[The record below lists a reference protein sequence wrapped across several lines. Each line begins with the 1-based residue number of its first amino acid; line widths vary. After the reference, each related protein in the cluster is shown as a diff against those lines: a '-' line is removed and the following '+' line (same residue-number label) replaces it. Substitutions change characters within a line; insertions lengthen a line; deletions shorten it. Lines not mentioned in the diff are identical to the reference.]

1 MCRRHERGSRYCASL
16 NANLRAQFT
25 PRLRRRCDSRNIQY
39 KMDLY
44 IFSVVLG
51 AAGMAAMAFL
61 GFSSSHGAAH
71 HGPDTSGHEM
81 HGIAGHGHSVDVAH
95 GSPHVSGHAHDAGHM
110 HLTAHAHAAPHS
122 HPVSWRSHLW
132 TWLSPRV
139 LFNFLVGFG
148 ATGLIVERLVGPVLA
163 LPIAV
168 VGGIA
173 FEALAVGPIFKSLF
187 RFESQPAQ
195 TLESALMSEG
205 RAVTGFD
212 ANGNGLISVEL
223 GGEVVQVLGT
233 QLNEERKAGVRIR
246 AGDVVRIEDVDDAR
260 NRCTVSRIGLG
271 ETDSH
276 DADRY

>member
-1 MCRRHERGSRYCASL
+1 
-16 NANLRAQFT
+16 
-25 PRLRRRCDSRNIQY
+25 
-39 KMDLY
+39 MDLY

-61 GFSSSHGAAH
+61 GFASSHSAGHQAH
-71 HGPDTSGHEM
+71 DTSGHEM
-81 HGIAGHGHSVDVAH
+81 HGIGAPHGHAITPWHDIAH
-95 GSPHVSGHAHDAGHM
+95 THAGP
-110 HLTAHAHAAPHS
+110 HAHADGWKS
-122 HPVSWRSHLW
+122 SVWS
-132 TWLSPRV
+132 WLSPRV

-163 LPIAV
+163 LPIAI
-168 VGGIA
+168 VGGVL
-173 FEALAVGPIFKSLF
+173 FEAFVVRPIFNSLF

-195 TLESALMSEG
+195 TLESGLMSEG

-212 ANGNGLISVEL
+212 ANGNGLISLEL

-233 QLNEERKAGVRIR
+233 QLNEEREAGVRIR
-246 AGDVVRIEDVDDAR
+246 AGDMVRIEEVDDTR

>member
-1 MCRRHERGSRYCASL
+1 MGRTAYAEHFIYL
-16 NANLRAQFT
+16 
-25 PRLRRRCDSRNIQY
+25 IWV
-39 KMDLY
+39 DLY
-44 IFSVVLG
+44 IFCVVLG

-61 GFSSSHGAAH
+61 GFTTSHSAGHHAH
-71 HGPDTSGHEM
+71 DTSGHQL
-81 HGIAGHGHSVDVAH
+81 HAAGGN
-95 GSPHVSGHAHDAGHM
+95 M
-110 HLTAHAHAAPHS
+110 HLTAHTHALPHAHTGDWKS
-122 HPVSWRSHLW
+122 HAW

-168 VGGIA
+168 LGGVG
-173 FEALAVGPIFKSLF
+173 FEAFVVRPIFNSLF

-212 ANGNGLISVEL
+212 ANGNGLISLEL
-223 GGEVVQVLGT
+223 GGELVQVLGT
-233 QLNEERKAGVRIR
+233 QLKEDRKAGARIR
-246 AGDVVRIEDVDDAR
+246 AGDIVRIEEVDSTR

-271 ETDSH
+271 ETDSR

>member
-1 MCRRHERGSRYCASL
+1 
-16 NANLRAQFT
+16 
-25 PRLRRRCDSRNIQY
+25 
-39 KMDLY
+39 MDLY

-71 HGPDTSGHEM
+71 HGHDTSGHEM
-81 HGIAGHGHSVDVAH
+81 HGIGGHGHSVDAAH
-95 GSPHVSGHAHDAGHM
+95 GGPHVSGHAHDAGHM
-110 HLTAHAHAAPHS
+110 HLTAHTHAAAPHS
-122 HPVSWRSHLW
+122 QPGGWRSHLW

-148 ATGLIVERLVGPVLA
+148 ATGLIVERLVGPILA

-173 FEALAVGPIFKSLF
+173 FEAFVVGPIFKSLF
-187 RFESQPAQ
+187 RFESHPAQ

-212 ANGNGLISVEL
+212 ANGNGLISLEL

-246 AGDVVRIEDVDDAR
+246 AGDIVRIEDVDDAR

-271 ETDSH
+271 ETESH

>member
-1 MCRRHERGSRYCASL
+1 
-16 NANLRAQFT
+16 
-25 PRLRRRCDSRNIQY
+25 
-39 KMDLY
+39 MDLY

-71 HGPDTSGHEM
+71 QGHDTAGHEM
-81 HGIAGHGHSVDVAH
+81 HGIGGHGHSTSATH
-95 GSPHVSGHAHDAGHM
+95 GITHRSGHAHDAARA
-110 HLTAHAHAAPHS
+110 HLTAHTHASPHGHS
-122 HPVSWRSHLW
+122 ADWKSHLW

-148 ATGLIVERLVGPVLA
+148 ATGLIVERLVGPFLA

-173 FEALAVGPIFKSLF
+173 FELLVVRPIFNSLF
-187 RFESQPAQ
+187 RFESAPAQ

-212 ANGNGLISVEL
+212 ANGNGLISLEL
-223 GGEVVQVLGT
+223 GGEVVQVLGV
-233 QLNEERKAGVRIR
+233 QLNSDRAAGARIR
-246 AGDVVRIEDVDDAR
+246 AGDIVRIEEVDSTR

-271 ETDSH
+271 ETDPR

>member
-1 MCRRHERGSRYCASL
+1 
-16 NANLRAQFT
+16 
-25 PRLRRRCDSRNIQY
+25 
-39 KMDLY
+39 MDLY
-44 IFSVVLG
+44 IFCVALG

-61 GFSSSHGAAH
+61 GFTSSHSGGH

-81 HGIAGHGHSVDVAH
+81 HGIGGHGQSIIPAH
-95 GSPHVSGHAHDAGHM
+95 GIAHVSGHAHDSSHPGGNM
-110 HLTAHAHAAPHS
+110 HLTAHTHAAPHS
-122 HPVSWRSHLW
+122 HPSDWKSHLW

-148 ATGLIVERLVGPVLA
+148 ATGLVVERLVGPVLA
-163 LPIAV
+163 LPIAI

-173 FEALAVGPIFKSLF
+173 FEAFIVRPIFNSLF
-187 RFESQPAQ
+187 RFESLPAQ

-205 RAVTGFD
+205 KAVTGFD

-223 GGEVVQVLGT
+223 GGELVQVLGT
-233 QLNEERKAGVRIR
+233 QTDSERAAGVRIR
-246 AGDVVRIEDVDDAR
+246 SGDIVRIEEVDSER

-271 ETDSH
+271 EAESR

>member
-1 MCRRHERGSRYCASL
+1 
-16 NANLRAQFT
+16 
-25 PRLRRRCDSRNIQY
+25 
-39 KMDLY
+39 MDLY
-44 IFSVVLG
+44 TFSVVLG

-61 GFSSSHGAAH
+61 GFASSHSAGHQAH
-71 HGPDTSGHEM
+71 DTSGHEM
-81 HGIAGHGHSVDVAH
+81 HGIGAPHGHAITPSHDIAH
-95 GSPHVSGHAHDAGHM
+95 THAGS
-110 HLTAHAHAAPHS
+110 HAHADGWKS
-122 HPVSWRSHLW
+122 SVWS
-132 TWLSPRV
+132 WLSPRV

-163 LPIAV
+163 LPIAI
-168 VGGIA
+168 VGGVL
-173 FEALAVGPIFKSLF
+173 FEAFVVRPIFNSLF

-212 ANGNGLISVEL
+212 ANGNGLISLEL

-233 QLNEERKAGVRIR
+233 QLSEEREAGVRIR
-246 AGDVVRIEDVDDAR
+246 AGDMVRIEEVDDTR

>member
-1 MCRRHERGSRYCASL
+1 
-16 NANLRAQFT
+16 
-25 PRLRRRCDSRNIQY
+25 
-39 KMDLY
+39 MDLY

-61 GFSSSHGAAH
+61 GFSSSHGMTH
-71 HGPDTSGHEM
+71 HGHDTSGHEM
-81 HGIAGHGHSVDVAH
+81 HGIGGHSHSVNVPHA
-95 GSPHVSGHAHDAGHM
+95 SPHVSDHAHF
-110 HLTAHAHAAPHS
+110 
-122 HPVSWRSHLW
+122 W

-173 FEALAVGPIFKSLF
+173 FEALVVRPIFNSLF
-187 RFESQPAQ
+187 RFESGPAQ

-212 ANGNGLISVEL
+212 SNGNGLISLEL
-223 GGEVVQVLGT
+223 GGEVVQVLGI
-233 QLNEERKAGVRIR
+233 QLKADLAAGARIR
-246 AGDVVRIEDVDDAR
+246 AGDIVRIEEVDSTR

-271 ETDSH
+271 ETESR